1 MKRLPETKSCILE
14 LDNGWLTIWFNRP
27 EKRNALSDTLL
38 NDIKD
43 TVESVH
49 NDRSIRGIIF
59 RGKGG
64 NFCSGADLDGI
75 KKIASSGKNARDL
88 AINMSITAGS
98 TFEVINKS
106 PQITVSVVEGSS
118 MAGAFGIAC
127 ATDLL
132 ITMADA
138 RYALT
143 ETKIGLTPAQIAPY
157 VLNRLGFAQA
167 KRLMLFGSLFDG
179 NKAFEMGMA
188 DHIAYDEGQ
197 LKELLDKVKS
207 DVRKCAPNAI
217 LITKR
222 IIDSNHPINSQKAAE
237 LFADCVVH
245 KEGREGFASFFEKR
259 KPYWNEV

>member
-1 MKRLPETKSCILE
+1 MKKLPETKSCILE

-75 KKIASSGKNARDL
+75 KKIASSGKNARNL
-88 AINMSITAGS
+88 AINMSMTAGS

-106 PQITVSVVEGSS
+106 PQITISVVEGSS

-132 ITMADA
+132 
-138 RYALT
+138 
-143 ETKIGLTPAQIAPY
+143 
-157 VLNRLGFAQA
+157 
-167 KRLMLFGSLFDG
+167 
-179 NKAFEMGMA
+179 
-188 DHIAYDEGQ
+188 
-197 LKELLDKVKS
+197 
-207 DVRKCAPNAI
+207 
-217 LITKR
+217 
-222 IIDSNHPINSQKAAE
+222 SQ
-237 LFADCVVH
+237 CQMHVMH
-245 KEGREGFASFFEKR
+245 
-259 KPYWNEV
+259 